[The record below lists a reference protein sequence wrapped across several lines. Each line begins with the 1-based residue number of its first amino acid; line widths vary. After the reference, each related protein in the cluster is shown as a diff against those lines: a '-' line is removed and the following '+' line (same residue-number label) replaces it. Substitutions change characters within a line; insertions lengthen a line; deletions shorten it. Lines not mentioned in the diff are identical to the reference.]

1 MFSECKIGPNVRLW
15 DEAYHRGY
23 IDERWAQVVPRNT
36 VLHLQLLVGE
46 PFPRKGYVQQIL

>member
-1 MFSECKIGPNVRLW
+1 MFSECKIGPNVRSW